1 MRGKI
6 TITAAAAALLAGTVW
21 VAAQGTRQESPSG
34 SPGAQGPASG
44 GQPSQK
50 SEPKDQKSSPSRAAE
65 PKGDGEQQKAQTNGA
80 PKDAQPKSG
89 LGDPKSEQKAAPR
102 EAQPK
107 SDAAQPKAA
116 EPKSEQK
123 AAPKAAEPKSEQKS
137 APKAAEPKS
146 EPKSQQGAGSQQGS
160 TTTVTTEQRTHIR
173 QTIVKESSAP
183 RVKNVDFSLNVGTVV
198 PRTVTVAVLPS
209 SVVEIYPRWRGYKY
223 FIVEERIVIVE
234 PDSLKIV
241 FVIDA

>member
-6 TITAAAAALLAGTVW
+6 TMTTAAAVLLAGTVW

-34 SPGAQGPASG
+34 SPGAQAPASG
-44 GQPSQK
+44 GQQK
-50 SEPKDQKSSPSRAAE
+50 SEPKAAE
-65 PKGDGEQQKAQTNGA
+65 PKGDAGQQKAQTDGA
-80 PKDAQPKSG
+80 PKQ
-89 LGDPKSEQKAAPR
+89 
-102 EAQPK
+102 AQPK
-107 SDAAQPKAA
+107 SDPAQPRAA

-123 AAPKAAEPKSEQKS
+123 AAPKAAEPKSEPKS

-160 TTTVTTEQRTHIR
+160 TTTVTTEQRTEIR

-183 RVKNVDFSLNVGTVV
+183 RVRNVDFSLNVGTVV

-209 SVVEIYPRWRGYKY
+209 RVVEIYPRWRGYKY
-223 FIVEERIVIVE
+223 FLVEERIVIVE
-234 PDSLKIV
+234 PDTLKIV